1 MNPTTPLHEDTL
13 IDLPPETPHQEA
25 QRCTRNN
32 PCRMQGCMICPT
44 PTNHVRNLDEE
55 LNIDESVSTTPTPV
69 NLPQPPPDHLISM
82 LTHRLLTVIQ
92 QDNVGL
98 LKSTI
103 KLLEKTTESNL
114 DFARY
119 DCSAFDAAWKTAS
132 DILASHASIVPDPP
146 PLLLKLTY
154 GLLLASNLQNLT
166 LRPGVENLQIFT
178 RGCRT
183 S

>member
-1 MNPTTPLHEDTL
+1 
-13 IDLPPETPHQEA
+13 
-25 QRCTRNN
+25 
-32 PCRMQGCMICPT
+32 MQGCMICPT
-44 PTNHVRNLDEE
+44 PTNHVRNLDKV
-55 LNIDESVSTTPTPV
+55 LNIDESNSTPPPPV
-69 NLPQPPPDHLISM
+69 DLPQPPPDHLISM
-82 LTHRLLTVIQ
+82 LTLRLHTVIQ

-114 DFARY
+114 DFVLY

-132 DILASHASIVPDPP
+132 DILASHASIVPDLP
-146 PLLLKLTY
+146 PLLLFKLTY

-178 RGCRT
+178 LGCRT

>member
-55 LNIDESVSTTPTPV
+55 LNIDQSNSTPPTLAD
-69 NLPQPPPDHLISM
+69 LPQPPPDHLISM
-82 LTHRLLTVIQ
+82 FTCRINTVIQ
-92 QDNVGL
+92 QDNIEL

-103 KLLEKTTESNL
+103 KSLQKPIETNL
-114 DFARY
+114 DFFVY
-119 DCSAFDAAWKTAS
+119 DCSAFDATLKTAS
-132 DILASHASIVPDPP
+132 EILAYASTSSSIPDPP
-146 PLLLKLTY
+146 PFSLTRPT
-154 GLLLASNLQNLT
+154 AS
-166 LRPGVENLQIFT
+166 
-178 RGCRT
+178 C
-183 S
+183 

>member
-1 MNPTTPLHEDTL
+1 
-13 IDLPPETPHQEA
+13 
-25 QRCTRNN
+25 
-32 PCRMQGCMICPT
+32 MQGCMICPT

-69 NLPQPPPDHLISM
+69 DLPQPPPDHLISM

-114 DFARY
+114 DFVLY
-119 DCSAFDAAWKTAS
+119 DCSS
-132 DILASHASIVPDPP
+132 
-146 PLLLKLTY
+146 
-154 GLLLASNLQNLT
+154 
-166 LRPGVENLQIFT
+166 
-178 RGCRT
+178 C
-183 S
+183 